1 MIRVI
6 VAGSRTFTNY
16 EFVEKMLKK
25 YFKEHNIHKSDVE
38 IISGTAR
45 GADQLGEQFAEK
57 YGLKLTKFPADWNNL
72 GKKAGIIRNIEMVKY
87 AIENEDNILFAFWDG
102 QSRGTQHIINES
114 KKYNIKTLVY
124 TENE

>member
-6 VAGSRTFTNY
+6 VAGSRTFIDY

-25 YFKEHNIHKSDVE
+25 YFKEHNIHRSDVE

-57 YGLKLTKFPADWNNL
+57 YGLKLTKFPADWDNL
-72 GKKAGIIRNIEMVKY
+72 GKKAGIMRNIEMVKY

-114 KKYNIKTLVY
+114 KKYNMKTLIY
-124 TENE
+124 TGNE